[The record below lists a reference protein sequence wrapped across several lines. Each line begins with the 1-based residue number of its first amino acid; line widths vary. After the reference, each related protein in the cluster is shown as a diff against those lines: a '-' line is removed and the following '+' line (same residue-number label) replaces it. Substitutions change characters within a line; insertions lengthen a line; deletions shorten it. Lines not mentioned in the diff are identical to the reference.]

1 MSKLSNCITML
12 QLLQTGKKFTI
23 KELSERLEVTE
34 RMIRI
39 YKQEL
44 EKSGIYID
52 SIQGPYGGYILK
64 QNIKIPERKF
74 SKNDI
79 ELLDRYISNEKNKD
93 NKEKLINLKEK
104 INGIYVGSKHED
116 LKYELT
122 DNELKKYNV
131 FNKAIKEKRKIKII
145 YYSYGKGD
153 NERVIN
159 PVEMFLFENGWYSA
173 AFCETKKDIR
183 HFELKRV
190 KSYEL
195 L

>member
-23 KELSERLEVTE
+23 KELSERLEITE

-52 SIQGPYGGYILK
+52 SIQRPYGGYILK

-74 SKNDI
+74 SKNNI